1 MCASCVT
8 LHTEE
13 HREKGTH
20 GHYLSYEA
28 ARNEIH
34 NNYEMESF
42 SLKSF
47 QKIMHKITSK
57 SSK

>member
-34 NNYEMESF
+34 NNYGNGIIQFEE
-42 SLKSF
+42 L
-47 QKIMHKITSK
+47 SK
-57 SSK
+57 DYAQDY